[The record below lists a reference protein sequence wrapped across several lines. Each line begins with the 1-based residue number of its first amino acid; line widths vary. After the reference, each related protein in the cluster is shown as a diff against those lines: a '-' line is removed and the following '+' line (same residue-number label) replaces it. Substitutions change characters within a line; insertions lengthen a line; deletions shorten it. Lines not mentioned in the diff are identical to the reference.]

1 GGPLPKPP
9 AQAGEGACLP
19 SREST
24 LTWLALEPV
33 TGRTHQLRVHCAAMG
48 FAIFGDDIY
57 GNEAS
62 QRRARQIK
70 FVPRPDAPGLQLHA
84 REVVVPISKNK
95 EAVRVVAPV
104 PEHLHARLRL
114 CGWNGE

>member
-1 GGPLPKPP
+1 MGR
-9 AQAGEGACLP
+9 GEGI
-19 SREST
+19 
-24 LTWLALEPV
+24 TWLALEPV

-48 FAIFGDDIY
+48 FPIFGDDIY

-95 EAVRVVAPV
+95 EPVRVIAPV
-104 PEHLHARLRL
+104 PPHLRMRFAA